1 MLRPLYKNAE
11 EWRNAALTLF
21 IDAQQQY
28 HATYDYRM
36 ADYIGPDGTFGGV
49 YDNAWVDGEKLY
61 SANDRAK
68 RFHKRLREYRQMRID
83 KECTELARMHR
94 ANRRGMMYPT
104 GMFPRST
111 DPEVQAAIRLDGR
124 EVSRLVGT
132 IVRLSESDPTT
143 TIKGVKE
150 LNETMERL
158 VDMVEGGL
166 VNPLAILHTVLSHK
180 INASH
185 VFIPEA
191 RRDMMRMVES
201 VYRDFDRPPK
211 SATGTLPVWHQS
223 LWYRVAHKHHT
234 LHPYCTTR
242 DDIPGGIAVAETYAR
257 LYAQR
262 FTVMKPGRYLTKY
275 FGNVLTE
282 GDIKTLAQR
291 QIGDSIAAT
300 VYFAKTGDEIV
311 WAYENSPRSCM
322 KMNRDERYIDES
334 LDEDIHP
341 VRAYAHPENHLAVA
355 FIMRD
360 RMAKPN
366 YGHDPI
372 DAEYRDTPVH
382 ARTIV
387 NTQRKCYYR
396 LYGQNASE
404 CVLEEALRALG
415 YVYRADTLAGELLSM
430 QRAGDYLNPDD
441 YSLDRNEWAY
451 VSAPYVDGGYCHVV
465 YERTPE
471 GREQL
476 RILEHNDDWVDGL
489 RPSIVQNSSG
499 VVDIYTGKNW
509 FNEQTC
515 RN

>member
-1 MLRPLYKNAE
+1 
-11 EWRNAALTLF
+11 
-21 IDAQQQY
+21 
-28 HATYDYRM
+28 
-36 ADYIGPDGTFGGV
+36 
-49 YDNAWVDGEKLY
+49 
-61 SANDRAK
+61 
-68 RFHKRLREYRQMRID
+68 
-83 KECTELARMHR
+83 
-94 ANRRGMMYPT
+94 
-104 GMFPRST
+104 
-111 DPEVQAAIRLDGR
+111 
-124 EVSRLVGT
+124 
-132 IVRLSESDPTT
+132 
-143 TIKGVKE
+143 
-150 LNETMERL
+150 
-158 VDMVEGGL
+158 
-166 VNPLAILHTVLSHK
+166 
-180 INASH
+180 
-185 VFIPEA
+185 
-191 RRDMMRMVES
+191 

-211 SATGTLPVWHQS
+211 SLAGKAPVWHQS

-234 LHPYCTTR
+234 LHPYCAKR

-257 LYAQR
+257 LYTQR
-262 FTVMKPGRYLTKY
+262 FTVMRPGRYLTKY
-275 FGNVLTE
+275 FGNALTE

-291 QIGDSIAAT
+291 QIGDSIAVT

-311 WAYENSPRSCM
+311 WVYENSPRSCM
-322 KMNRDERYIDES
+322 KMNRDERYIDEA

-360 RMAKPN
+360 RTAKPN
-366 YGHDPI
+366 YDGAVTTDNDYGYP
-372 DAEYRDTPVH
+372 PVH
-382 ARTIV
+382 ARTVV

-430 QRAGDYLNPDD
+430 QRAGDYLHPDD
-441 YSLDRNEWAY
+441 YSVDRKEWAY

-465 YERTPE
+465 YECTPE

>member
-1 MLRPLYKNAE
+1 MKRPLYENAD
-11 EWRNAALTLF
+11 EWRDAALMLF

-28 HATYDYRM
+28 YAGYDIRM
-36 ADYIGPDGTFGGV
+36 AGYIGPDGVLGGV
-49 YDNAWVDGEKLY
+49 LGTALGDSEKLY
-61 SANDRAK
+61 AASARAA
-68 RFHKRLREYRQMRID
+68 RFYNRLEEYRNWRTAKLFAEEVRMRR
-83 KECTELARMHR
+83 E
-94 ANRRGMMYPT
+94 NRRGMMYPT
-104 GMFPRST
+104 GFFSRST
-111 DPEVQAAIRLDGR
+111 NPYDRAMRRQRGR
-124 EVSRLVGT
+124 EISRLVGT
-132 IVRLSESDPTT
+132 IVRLSESDPTAT
-143 TIKGVKE
+143 VEGVKE

-158 VDMVEGGL
+158 VDMSDGGWRD
-166 VNPLAILHTVLSHK
+166 PLAILYALLNRAALANTAADPVALQNMLRMVLTVLQ
-180 INASH
+180 
-185 VFIPEA
+185 
-191 RRDMMRMVES
+191 
-201 VYRDFDRPPK
+201 DFDQPPK
-211 SATGTLPVWHQS
+211 SSTGKVPVWHQS
-223 LWYRVAHKHHT
+223 LWYRTAHKHHT
-234 LHPYCTTR
+234 LHPYCAKR

-282 GDIKTLAQR
+282 GDIKMFAQR
-291 QIGDSIAAT
+291 QIGGSIAAT

-311 WAYENSPRSCM
+311 WVYENSPRSCM

-341 VRAYAHPENHLAVA
+341 VRAYAHPENNLAVA

-360 RMAKPN
+360 KMAKPE
-366 YGHDPI
+366 YRHDP
-372 DAEYRDTPVH
+372 DADAYRGTPVY

-396 LYGQNASE
+396 LYGQNGGESA
-404 CVLEEALRALG
+404 LEEALRSLG

-430 QRAGDYLNPDD
+430 QRVDAYLNPDEYGVGRED
-441 YSLDRNEWAY
+441 WAY

-476 RILEHNDDWVDGL
+476 RILECNDDWVDGL
-489 RPSIVQNSSG
+489 RPSIVQDSSG
-499 VVDIYTGKNW
+499 VVSIYTGKNW